1 MRFRGFAIATVLAS
15 LTALVP
21 TAGAEVVMLD
31 PTSVTSAMGS
41 LSSGGYAD
49 LPNLINQSGLSSPYT
64 SGVTNF
70 TSYTNTT
77 TALGGDQYTWT
88 AAQGYVTGN
97 VDFYLGGTYTLD
109 ALSLWTLAGAAQ
121 TISVKQF
128 TLLASNSSTF
138 STYTTLGTYTA
149 TEPGINST
157 SVSAQ
162 VFDFTATSASY
173 IRIEIQ
179 SNYGNMNYSGMG
191 EVAFGAVIP
200 EPSSLAL
207 CGIAGVVGLVVAR
220 FRRRSK

>member
-1 MRFRGFAIATVLAS
+1 
-15 LTALVP
+15 
-21 TAGAEVVMLD
+21 
-31 PTSVTSAMGS
+31 MGS

-49 LPNLINQSGLSSPYT
+49 LPNLINQSGLSSHYT

-70 TSYTNTT
+70 ASYTA

-88 AAQGYVTGN
+88 AAQGNVTGN
-97 VDFYLGGTYTLD
+97 VNFSLGGTYTLD

-128 TLLASNSSTF
+128 TLLASNSSSF
-138 STYTTLGTYTA
+138 ATYTTLGTYTA
-149 TEPGINST
+149 TEPASNAT

-162 VFDFTATSASY
+162 VFDFTKTSASY

-179 SNYGNMNYSGMG
+179 SNYGNANYSGMG
-191 EVAFGAVIP
+191 EVAFAAVVP

-207 CGIAGVVGLVVAR
+207 CGIAGVVGLAGAR
-220 FRRRSK
+220 LRRRAK